1 MTEVT
6 SENGTIEGLID
17 GFLSSVDVSENTVRT
32 YREALRKFFGWADS
46 RDKLKLEEIEKA
58 DIREYK
64 DWLKDH
70 RAANTVSTYI
80 VALRRFFDY
89 CVSEGLL
96 IQNPAQGVKGARKP
110 QGHLRQDLSRAEIR
124 ALFAAIDRSTAVGKR
139 DFAIVNL
146 MVRNGLRIIE
156 LQRANIGDLETRQG
170 RKILRI
176 RGKGRDEKDEFT
188 VLAEPAEEALRDYL
202 AARGNPKDGEPLF
215 VGVGGRNK
223 GRRLTRWTIRQRVT
237 KYMVKAGV
245 KRERVTPHSLR
256 HSFITLAIEGG
267 ATLEEAQIVARHR
280 SIETTRRYFH
290 EHDRLERPVEDRIR
304 I

>member
-1 MTEVT
+1 M
-6 SENGTIEGLID
+6 IEFDLED
-17 GFLSSVDVSENTVRT
+17 GHIAKLVERFLSSADVSDNTTRT
-32 YREALRKFFGWADS
+32 YREALRKFFDWIDPGEEL
-46 RDKLKLEEIEKA
+46 RLDKIDKA
-58 DIREYK
+58 VVREYK
-64 DWLKDH
+64 EWLKDH

-89 CVSEGLL
+89 CVSEGFL

-110 QGHLRQDLSRAEIR
+110 QGHLRQDLSRGEIR
-124 ALFAAIDRSTAVGKR
+124 ALFAAIDRSTLVGKR

-146 MVRNGLRIIE
+146 MARNGLRIIE
-156 LQRANIGDLETRQG
+156 LQRANVGDLETLRG

-188 VLAEPAEEALRDYL
+188 ILTEPTEEALLDYL
-202 AARGNPKDGEPLF
+202 AARGNPGDDEPLF
-215 VGVGGRNK
+215 TGVGGRNK
-223 GRRLTRWTIRQRVT
+223 GRRLTRWAIRQRVT
-237 KYMVKAGV
+237 KYMIKAGV

-267 ATLEEAQIVARHR
+267 ATLEEAQIAARHR

>member
-1 MTEVT
+1 MAEVNA
-6 SENGTIEGLID
+6 ENGTIERLID
-17 GFLSSVDVSENTVRT
+17 QFLGSIDVSENTVRT
-32 YREALRKFFGWADS
+32 YREALRKFFGWMNS
-46 RDKLKLEEIEKA
+46 RDRFQLEEIEKT
-58 DIREYK
+58 DIREYR
-64 DWLKDH
+64 DWLKAH

-89 CVSEGLL
+89 CVNEGFLT
-96 IQNPAQGVKGARKP
+96 NNSAQGVKGARKP

-124 ALFAAIDRSTAVGKR
+124 ALFDAIDRSTAAGKR

-156 LQRANIGDLETRQG
+156 LQRANVGDLETRQG

-188 VLAEPAEEALRDYL
+188 VLAEPTEEALLGYL
-202 AARGNPKDGEPLF
+202 ASRGRPGGDESLL
-215 VGVGGRNK
+215 VGVGGRNR
-223 GRRLTRWTIRQRVT
+223 GWRLTRWTIRQRVT
-237 KYMVKAGV
+237 KYMIKAGV

-267 ATLEEAQIVARHR
+267 ATLEEAQIAARHR

>member
-1 MTEVT
+1 MAIV
-6 SENGTIEGLID
+6 SSGNGAIEG
-17 GFLSSVDVSENTVRT
+17 FLGSIDVSENTVRT
-32 YREALRKFFGWADS
+32 YREALRKFFGWINS
-46 RDKLKLEEIEKA
+46 RDKLQLEEIEKT

-89 CVSEGLL
+89 CVSEGFLSN
-96 IQNPAQGVKGARKP
+96 NPAQGVKGARKP
-110 QGHLRQDLSRAEIR
+110 QGHLRQDLSRAEIW
-124 ALFAAIDRSTAVGKR
+124 ALFAAIDHSTEVGKR

-156 LQRANIGDLETRQG
+156 LQRVNVGDLETRQG
-170 RKILRI
+170 RKILQI
-176 RGKGRDEKDEFT
+176 RGKGRDEKDELT
-188 VLAEPAEEALRDYL
+188 VLAEPTEEALLNYL
-202 AARGNPKDGEPLF
+202 VTRGSPQDEEPLF
-215 VGVGGRNK
+215 IGAGGRNR
-223 GRRLTRWTIRQRVT
+223 GGRLTRWTIRQRVT
-237 KYMVKAGV
+237 KYMIKAGV
-245 KRERVTPHSLR
+245 KRQRVTPHSLR

-267 ATLEEAQIVARHR
+267 ATLEEAQIAARHR

-290 EHDRLERPVEDRIR
+290 EHDRLQRPVEDRIR

>member
-1 MTEVT
+1 MAGVR

-17 GFLSSVDVSENTVRT
+17 AFLSSVDVSENTVRT
-32 YREALRKFFGWADS
+32 YREALRKFFRWAAV
-46 RDKLKLEEIEKA
+46 RGELKLEEIEKS

-96 IQNPAQGVKGARKP
+96 MQNPAQGVKGAKKP

-124 ALFAAIDRSTAVGKR
+124 ALFGAIDRSTAVGKR

-146 MVRNGLRIIE
+146 MARNGLRIIE
-156 LQRANIGDLETRQG
+156 LQRANVGDLETRQG

-188 VLAEPAEEALRDYL
+188 VLAEPTEEALRDYL
-202 AARGNPKDGEPLF
+202 AARGNPKDCEPLF
-215 VGVGGRNK
+215 VGVGGRNR

-237 KYMVKAGV
+237 KYMIKAGV
-245 KRERVTPHSLR
+245 KRQRVTPHSLR

-267 ATLEEAQIVARHR
+267 ATLEEAQIAARHR
-280 SIETTRRYFH
+280 SIETTRGYFH

>member
-1 MTEVT
+1 MVY
-6 SENGTIEGLID
+6 SVSKDGQLDRLIAQ
-17 GFLSSVDVSENTVRT
+17 FLSSLDVSQNTGRT
-32 YREALRKFFGWADS
+32 YRGALRKFFTWMDS
-46 RDKLKLEEIEKA
+46 DGELQLQAIGKAEI
-58 DIREYK
+58 RNYK
-64 DWLKDH
+64 EWLRGH

-89 CVSEGLL
+89 CVSEDLL
-96 IQNPAQGVKGARKP
+96 LQNPAQGVKGARKP

-124 ALFAAIDRSTAVGKR
+124 ALFAAIDRTSEAGKR
-139 DFAIVNL
+139 DYAMASL

-156 LQRANIGDLETRQG
+156 LQRANVGDLETRQG
-170 RKILRI
+170 RKILRV

-188 VLAEPAEEALRDYL
+188 ILAEPTEEALLDYL
-202 AARGNPKDGEPLF
+202 ASRGDPRDDQPLF
-215 VGVGGRNK
+215 VGVGGRNR

-237 KYMVKAGV
+237 NYLKAAGV

-267 ATLEEAQIVARHR
+267 ATIEEAQIAARHR

-290 EHDRLERPVEDRIR
+290 EHDRLQRPVEDRIK

>member
-1 MTEVT
+1 MVKAG
-6 SENGTIEGLID
+6 SESGIIEKLID
-17 GFLSSVDVSENTVRT
+17 RFLSSADVSENTART
-32 YREALRKFFGWADS
+32 YREALWKFVGWASS
-46 RDKLKLEEIEKA
+46 RDGLKLEEIEKT
-58 DIREYK
+58 DIREYRE
-64 DWLKDH
+64 WLKGH

-96 IQNPAQGVKGARKP
+96 VQNPAQGVKGARKP

-124 ALFAAIDRSTAVGKR
+124 ALFAAIDRSTLVGKR

-146 MVRNGLRIIE
+146 MARNGLRIIE
-156 LQRANIGDLETRQG
+156 LQRANVGDLETLRG

-188 VLAEPAEEALRDYL
+188 VLAEPTEEALRDYL
-202 AARGNPKDGEPLF
+202 TARGKPGDDEPLF

-223 GRRLTRWTIRQRVT
+223 GRRLTRWAIRQRVT
-237 KYMVKAGV
+237 KYMTKAGV

-267 ATLEEAQIVARHR
+267 ATLEEAQIAARHR

-290 EHDRLERPVEDRIR
+290 EHDRLERPVEDRIE